1 MAIGSICNR
10 EVVTTGRKT
19 PVVDVAKLMRGHHVG
34 SIVIVDEDP
43 EGRRPVGIL
52 TDRDL
57 VVEVLAQEVP
67 PEGVCSGDLMATNL
81 LVVNEEDGVW
91 QTIERMADR
100 SVRRSPVVDSRGRLV
115 GLITVDDLIDLL
127 AGELSGLATLI
138 NREQRRERQLRRS
151 R

>member
-1 MAIGSICNR
+1 
-10 EVVTTGRKT
+10 
-19 PVVDVAKLMRGHHVG
+19 
-34 SIVIVDEDP
+34 
-43 EGRRPVGIL
+43 
-52 TDRDL
+52 
-57 VVEVLAQEVP
+57 
-67 PEGVCSGDLMATNL
+67 MATDL

-91 QTIERMADR
+91 HTIERMADR

-127 AGELSGLATLI
+127 AEELSGLATLI